1 MNWIL
6 WLLIVALALLI
17 LFKFK
22 EIRHKLVYGGI
33 ALLLVLFIFS
43 FGYVYIKGNGSLSSY
58 EDFIK
63 TGKLYLNWL
72 ASIGDNLKTITGYA
86 AKHDWGL
93 NSTISNIK

>member
-6 WLLIVALALLI
+6 WLLIIALALLV

-33 ALLLVLFIFS
+33 ALLLVFFIFS
-43 FGYVYIKGNGSLSSY
+43 FGYVYIKGNGSLTDY
-58 EDFIK
+58 ESFVAV
-63 TGKLYLNWL
+63 GKLYLNWL
-72 ASIGDNLKTITGYA
+72 TSIGDNLKTITGYA
-86 AKHDWGL
+86 AKQDWGL